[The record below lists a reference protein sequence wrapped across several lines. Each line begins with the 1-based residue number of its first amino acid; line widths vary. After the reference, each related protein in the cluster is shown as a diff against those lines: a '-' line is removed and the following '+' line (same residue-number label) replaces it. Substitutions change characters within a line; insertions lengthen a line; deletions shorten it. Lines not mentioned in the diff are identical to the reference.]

1 MQPYVAYIRS
11 KEKKENKRYTLSVL
25 QFTDTEFAYIY
36 IYIHIHTYT
45 YYYIKKK
52 QGEEKKK
59 VTWQI

>member
-36 IYIHIHTYT
+36 IHIHTYT

>member
-36 IYIHIHTYT
+36 IYIHTYT